1 MMFPSSTSGW
11 QACSTPRTSTSPASS
26 PPLLGTPTRDGAA
39 GRQEAA
45 RRKLEDCEQRLGKYR
60 DALDAGADPVIV
72 AGWIAEVKGAQLAAE
87 RELAQ
92 TRSDG
97 QLMAEEVRQ
106 LVRSLKDIPKVLADS
121 DPKLKAK
128 VYGELGV
135 RIAYEPGERP
145 GGGRGPSRVYYRG
158 CRRGDLNPHALSG
171 TSPSS

>member
-1 MMFPSSTSGW
+1 
-11 QACSTPRTSTSPASS
+11 
-26 PPLLGTPTRDGAA
+26 
-39 GRQEAA
+39 
-45 RRKLEDCEQRLGKYR
+45 
-60 DALDAGADPVIV
+60 VIV

-106 LVRSLKDIPKVLADS
+106 LVQSLKDIPKVLADS

-135 RIAYEPGERP
+135 RIAYEPGERLVVAEARLACTTGGV
-145 GGGRGPSRVYYRG
+145 GGG
-158 CRRGDLNPHALSG
+158 
-171 TSPSS
+171 T